1 MTPASQI
8 GATARRYGAAM
19 ASEGGTVRVTND
31 GPVRLVMINRPA
43 ARNAVDGPTAAA
55 LAQAMRD
62 FDADATAAV
71 AVLSGADGTF
81 CAGADLKAMSN
92 PLNAEMSADAPMGPS
107 RLHVGK
113 PVIAA
118 IEGHAVA
125 GGMELAAWCD
135 LRVMAADA
143 VAGVFCRRFGVPLI
157 DGGTVRLPRIVGL
170 GRALD
175 LILTGRALGA
185 DEALAIGFANRVVPP
200 GTAQAAALA
209 LAHELAALPQT
220 CLRSDRAS
228 VYDVLDRPTDE
239 ALAAEFAHGRTALDT
254 EAGTGARRFTA
265 GAGRHGRAA
274 GEPGGAGVTAPA
286 SGNTP

>member
-1 MTPASQI
+1 MADV
-8 GATARRYGAAM
+8 AT
-19 ASEGGTVRVTND
+19 TVHVSDD
-31 GPVRLVMINRPA
+31 GPVRVVTIDRPA

-55 LAQAMRD
+55 LAQALRD
-62 FDADATAAV
+62 FDADDSAAV
-71 AVLSGADGTF
+71 AVLTGANGTF
-81 CAGADLKAMSN
+81 CAGADLKSMSN
-92 PLNAEMSADAPMGPS
+92 PLNVEMSADAPMGPS
-107 RLHVGK
+107 RLQLGK

-175 LILTGRALGA
+175 LILTGRELGA

-200 GTAQAAALA
+200 GTARAAALE
-209 LAHELAALPQT
+209 LAHELAGLPQT

-228 VYDVLDRPTDE
+228 VYDALDRPLDD
-239 ALAAEFAHGRTALDT
+239 ALAGEFRHGRAAL
-254 EAGTGARRFTA
+254 GTDAAAGARRFAA
-265 GAGRHGRAA
+265 GAGRHG
-274 GEPGGAGVTAPA
+274 APA
-286 SGNTP
+286 SEPAANGVSATPEGNTP